1 MRSLVP
7 VPFQE
12 EVHLRTAPEALG
24 PQTARVPDAPHGP
37 SAPHALPL
45 PKVPLATPC
54 EALPQ
59 EFERRWLAHYP
70 FCVPKAL
77 KYPALPAWGLL
88 AHSACEFPERV
99 ACIHF
104 HRSTTY
110 AALAAQARRTADM
123 LVRLGVRPGDRVG
136 ILLPNVPE
144 FLVTLNG
151 IWMAGAAAVAIS
163 PLSVAEEVS
172 ALVATTGCR
181 VAISLDVLA
190 PLLWDG
196 SSQPETVI
204 LTTLQ
209 DRLPRWQRPLYWLA
223 RQRRFSRSC
232 RRREGRMLW
241 FDDELTRSDPA
252 FEPVA
257 QTTVDEPA
265 FLLATGGTTGRPK
278 AVVLSHRNLVANATQ
293 IHAWAG
299 TTMGHDSVLAVV
311 PFFHSYGLSS
321 CALAGVSMAATII
334 MHHRFV
340 PKTVVVLIKQ
350 YEPTVMPAV
359 PAMLV
364 SLNSLLRTRPLK
376 FRALRYCISGGAPL
390 DPHVAAE
397 FAGHTGATVVEG
409 FGLSEASPVTH
420 VGPLDGSARPG
431 TIGLPLPDTDARI
444 VDTATG
450 RIDLS
455 PGEVGELIIKG
466 PQVMLGYL
474 NDPEATA
481 RTIRDGW
488 LYTGDLATQDA
499 DGFFRIVDRKKD
511 LIITSGFNVY
521 PSDVEHVLRACPG
534 VADVAVVG
542 VPDVERGEIVKAV
555 IVPQAGGQFNRRT
568 FEAYCEQHLAKHR
581 RPRCVEIVSGDLP
594 RNFLGKVF
602 RRKLRED
609 RADAVLKE
617 QPNTEVGRRSK
628 NGG

>member
-1 MRSLVP
+1 MRSLVTY
-7 VPFQE
+7 QE
-12 EVHLRTAPEALG
+12 ELHLRSTPEALG
-24 PQTARVPDAPHGP
+24 PQTLRAPEAPHGQP
-37 SAPHALPL
+37 APHAPLLPTIADL
-45 PKVPLATPC
+45 PAA
-54 EALPQ
+54 EH
-59 EFERRWLAHYP
+59 ERPWLTHYP
-70 FCVPKAL
+70 SCVPQTL
-77 KYPALPAWGLL
+77 KYPAVPTWGLL
-88 AHSACEFPERV
+88 THSACEFPDRV
-99 ACIHF
+99 ACVHLG
-104 HRSTTY
+104 RSTTY
-110 AALAAQARRTADM
+110 AALAEQARRTADM

-136 ILLPNVPE
+136 ILLPNVLE
-144 FLVTLNG
+144 FLSTING

-172 ALVATTGCR
+172 ALVATTNCR
-181 VAISLDVLA
+181 VVVSLDVLA

-196 SSQPETVI
+196 PCQPETVV

-209 DRLPRWQRPLYWLA
+209 DRLPLWQRPLYWLA
-223 RQRRFSRSC
+223 RQRRFSRSAG
-232 RRREGRMLW
+232 RQGRMLW
-241 FDDELTRSDPA
+241 FDDELAHSDPG
-252 FEPVA
+252 FNPVA
-257 QTTVDEPA
+257 QNTLDEPA
-265 FLLATGGTTGRPK
+265 FLLATGGTTGHPK

-299 TTMGHDSVLAVV
+299 TTMGHDSVLAVT

-340 PKTVVVLIKQ
+340 PKIVHRLIKQ

-364 SLNSLLRTRPLK
+364 ALNDLLRSRPLK

-390 DPHVAAE
+390 DQRVADE
-397 FAGHTGATVVEG
+397 FTAHTGTTVVEG

-431 TIGLPLPDTDARI
+431 TIGLPLPDTDARL
-444 VDTATG
+444 VDPATG
-450 RIDLS
+450 RIDVP

-481 RTIRDGW
+481 RTVRDGW
-488 LYTGDLATQDA
+488 LYTGDLATADA

-521 PSDVEHVLRACPG
+521 PSDVELVLRACPG
-534 VADVAVVG
+534 VADVAVIG
-542 VPDVERGEIVKAV
+542 VPDLERGEIVKAV
-555 IVPQAGGQFNRRT
+555 IVLQPGTGFNQRM
-568 FEAYCEQHLAKHR
+568 FEAYCDQHLAKHK
-581 RPRCVEIVSGDLP
+581 RPRRIEIAGSELP

-609 RADAVLKE
+609 QADAGPQEK
-617 QPNTEVGRRSK
+617 PPTEEKCWST